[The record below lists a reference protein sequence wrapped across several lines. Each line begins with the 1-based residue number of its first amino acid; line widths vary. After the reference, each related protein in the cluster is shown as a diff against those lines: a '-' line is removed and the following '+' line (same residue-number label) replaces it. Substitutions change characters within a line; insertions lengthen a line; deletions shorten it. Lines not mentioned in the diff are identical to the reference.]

1 MGKEA
6 QGYRNTIVKIR
17 MNTKFGYED
26 DVETAFGKSDLEK
39 EVMIQCKMCSFVGK
53 TESGLRIHETR
64 MHGR

>member
-1 MGKEA
+1 
-6 QGYRNTIVKIR
+6 
-17 MNTKFGYED
+17 MNRKFGYED
-26 DVETAFGKSDLEK
+26 DVETAFGKSDVEE